1 MIEEGWSRESSERG
15 IIRKKNCKKNT
26 GVQILKKSQTKGL
39 IPTINKSLS
48 MLKRI
53 IEMQNVGGNVRKMN
67 SKTVVKVMMIFWFA
81 LLVQIRLNQNARKTV
96 IKTLYV
102 MGGMVTVLGL
112 VGTTGI
118 LAYKHWNGRKNS

>member
-1 MIEEGWSRESSERG
+1 LAVPRPKSRELVQLKPK
-15 IIRKKNCKKNT
+15 RKPYGPLQVINNS
-26 GVQILKKSQTKGL
+26 LK
-39 IPTINKSLS
+39 

-53 IEMQNVGGNVRKMN
+53 VEMQNISRNVQKIN
-67 SKTVVKVMMIFWFA
+67 SATVVKVMLLFWLA
-81 LLVQIRLNQNARKTV
+81 LLVQMKFNKSARKTV

-118 LAYKHWNGRKNS
+118 LIYKHRSTKRKNSELSEEGDS